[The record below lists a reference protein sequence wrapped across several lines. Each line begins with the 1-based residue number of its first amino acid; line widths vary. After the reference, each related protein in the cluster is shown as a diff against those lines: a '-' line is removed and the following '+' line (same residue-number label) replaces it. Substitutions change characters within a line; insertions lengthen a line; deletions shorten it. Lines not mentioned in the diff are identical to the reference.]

1 MAAKHKLGRKKEQTK
16 RVVTEIAPAVRVML
30 DSYMQEYNE
39 GAQRVSSPLKYTD
52 VINQALDAFLPSN
65 THPDEEPDHVQGE
78 EGKKGQAGKGRKPR
92 AGGKAGKSEEGQ
104 KAEV

>member
-1 MAAKHKLGRKKEQTK
+1 MAAKRKVGRKKEQTK

-30 DSYMQEYNE
+30 DSYMKDYNE

-65 THPDEEPDHVQGE
+65 SHPDEETHHVQGE
-78 EGKKGQAGKGRKPR
+78 EGKKGRKPR
-92 AGGKAGKSEEGQ
+92 GGATAGKSEEGQ